1 MPSIAPA
8 PVEDLPKPAL
18 QIGDCYVTDAS
29 GGTYRHTYAAT
40 GAPTTDVPLA
50 GEQEID
56 RAVAA
61 ARAALPGWRNTTAE
75 RRRDALAAMGRL
87 VAENAQ
93 RLSRINTVDNGSPI
107 FITTVQNSMAADFF
121 AYNAGW
127 ADKGGGEVH
136 DTWPIRALDYSLDEP
151 YGVIGVII
159 PWNGP
164 VTSMGQV
171 LAPALA
177 AGNCVVVKPPEL
189 APFSALAMGK
199 MFLEAGFPPGV
210 VNIVPGG
217 PEAGAAL
224 VRHPGVD
231 KIHFTGSAAVAK
243 QISRTAAET
252 LKPLGLELGG
262 KSAVIVFDDAD
273 LPAAIQASAVFIT
286 MNLSGQGCINGTR
299 VIAQRGIYDDLV
311 DGLTNAVRQIPIGD
325 PMNQATLMGPVV
337 SKAAC
342 ERILRVIDAAIAGKH
357 GRLVTGGERLGGDLA
372 DGFFIAPTVFA
383 DVDNASALARDEI
396 FGPVQ
401 SVMPFDTEEEAV
413 ALANDTTYGLASYI
427 HTNNLGR
434 AHRLAA
440 ALESGMVWVN
450 GGFGIPAS
458 VPFGG
463 IKQSGYGRIG
473 GRKGIEEFCRPKNVW
488 IAL

>member
-1 MPSIAPA
+1 MPSIVTA
-8 PVEDLPKPAL
+8 PVSYLPTPEL
-18 QIGDCYVTDAS
+18 QIGDRCITDAS
-29 GGTYRHTYAAT
+29 GGTHEHIYAAT
-40 GAPTTDVPLA
+40 GAKTVDVPLA
-50 GEQEID
+50 GEREID
-56 RAVAA
+56 LAVAA
-61 ARAALPGWRNTTAE
+61 ARAALPGWRNTPADQ
-75 RRRDALAAMGRL
+75 RRNALAAMSRL
-87 VAENAQ
+87 VAENSEQ
-93 RLSRINTVDNGSPI
+93 LSMINTIDNGSPVVI
-107 FITTVQNSMAADFF
+107 AAAQNRMAADLF

-136 DTWPIRALDYSLDEP
+136 DTWPIRALDYSIDEP

-164 VTSMGQV
+164 VTAMAQV
-171 LAPALA
+171 LGPVLA

-189 APFSALAMGK
+189 TPFCALAMGK

-210 VNIVPGG
+210 INVVPGG
-217 PEAGAAL
+217 PDAGAAL

-231 KIHFTGSAAVAK
+231 KIHFTGSGRVAR

-262 KSAVIVFDDAD
+262 KSAVLVFADAD
-273 LPAAIQASAVFIT
+273 LTTAVQAAAMAIT

-299 VIAQRGIYDDLV
+299 LVVQRKVYDEVV
-311 DGLTNAVRQIPIGD
+311 DGLVEAVQQIAVGD
-325 PMNQATLMGPVV
+325 PLDPATLMGPVV
-337 SKAAC
+337 SASAC
-342 ERILRVIDAAIAGKH
+342 ARILTTIESAVDGRH
-357 GRLVTGGERLGGDLA
+357 GRLVTGGERLRGDLA
-372 DGFFIAPTVFA
+372 AGYYIAPTVFA
-383 DVDNASALARDEI
+383 DVDNSSPLAREEV

-401 SVMPFDTEEEAV
+401 SVMSFETEEEAL
-413 ALANDTTYGLASYI
+413 ALANATDYGLASYV
-427 HTNNLGR
+427 HTNDLGR

-440 ALESGMVWVN
+440 AVESGMVWVN

-463 IKQSGYGRIG
+463 VKQSGYGRIG
-473 GRKGIEEFCRPKNVW
+473 GRKGVEEFTRPKNVW